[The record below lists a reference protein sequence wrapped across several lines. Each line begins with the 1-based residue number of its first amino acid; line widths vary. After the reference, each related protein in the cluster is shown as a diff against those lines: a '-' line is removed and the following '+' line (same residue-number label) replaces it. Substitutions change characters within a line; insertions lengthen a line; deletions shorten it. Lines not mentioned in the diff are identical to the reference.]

1 MSIEQ
6 PAFIGVDL
14 GGTNVEAAVV
24 RDGEVLASKKKKT
37 KAYKGVETVIER
49 IEKTVRKACDKL
61 DADPDDFEALCIGAP
76 GAIDPSTGVVHDAPN
91 LGWTD
96 VSLGE
101 RLQDRL
107 GLPVVVDNDVNI
119 GVIGEYVYGAGQGVL
134 DMVGIWVGT
143 GIGGGIIIDGKP
155 LQGWRG
161 SAGEIGHTVVNPYGR
176 MCGCGREGC
185 VEAYASKTAMMK
197 MIEEQMDRGRESIVP
212 QIMEEKGKR
221 KMTSSVVEDAL
232 EAGDALM
239 AEALETAQ
247 FHLGLLTANLVN
259 ILDPQVVVFGG
270 GLVERLGQSFIDP
283 VARTART
290 YFMQQEDAEKVRI
303 VPSVLGD
310 EAGPVG
316 AAVVAYRHML
326 DVDNG

>member
-1 MSIEQ
+1 MTKQTST
-6 PAFIGVDL
+6 FIGVDL

-24 RDGEVLASKKKKT
+24 RDGEILASKKKKT
-37 KAYKGVETVIER
+37 KAYKGVETVIDR

-61 DADPDDFEALCIGAP
+61 DTDPEDYQALCIGAP
-76 GAIDPSTGVVHDAPN
+76 GAIDMSTGVVHDAPN
-91 LGWTD
+91 LGWAD
-96 VSLGE
+96 VPLGE
-101 RLQDRL
+101 MLQDRL

-119 GVIGEYVYGAGQGVL
+119 GVVGEYVYGAGQGVL

-155 LQGWRG
+155 HQGWRG

-197 MIEEQMDRGRESIVP
+197 MIEEQMERGRESIVP
-212 QIMEEKGKR
+212 EIMEEKGKR
-221 KMTSSVVEDAL
+221 KLTSSVIEDAL

-239 AEALETAQ
+239 AETLETAQ

-259 ILDPQVVVFGG
+259 ILDPQVIVFGG
-270 GLVERLGQSFIDP
+270 GIVERLGRSFIDP
-283 VARTART
+283 IARIART

-303 VPSVLGD
+303 VPSALGD
-310 EAGPVG
+310 EAGSVG

-326 DVDNG
+326 EAGD

>member
-1 MSIEQ
+1 MNKRE
-6 PAFIGVDL
+6 PTFIGVDL
-14 GGTNVEAAVV
+14 GGTNVEAALVC
-24 RDGEVLASKKKKT
+24 DGEVLTSKKKKT
-37 KAYKGVETVIER
+37 KAYKGVDTVIDR
-49 IEKTVRKACDKL
+49 IEKTVRKACGKM

-76 GAIDPSTGVVHDAPN
+76 GAVDPSTGVVHDAPN
-91 LGWTD
+91 LGWSD
-96 VSLGE
+96 VPLGE
-101 RLQDRL
+101 MLQDRL

-119 GVIGEYVYGAGQGVL
+119 GVIGEYVYGAGQGAL

-155 LQGWRG
+155 HQGWRG
-161 SAGEIGHTVVNPYGR
+161 AAGEIGHTVVNPYGR

-185 VEAYASKTAMMK
+185 VEAYSSKTAMYAMVK
-197 MIEEQMDRGRESIVP
+197 EQMERGRDSIVP
-212 QIMEEKGKR
+212 QIMEDKGKR
-221 KMTSSVVEDAL
+221 KMSSSVIEDAL

-283 VARTART
+283 IARTART
-290 YFMQQEDAEKVRI
+290 HFMQQEDAEKVRI

-310 EAGPVG
+310 HAGPVG

-326 DVDNG
+326 EVND